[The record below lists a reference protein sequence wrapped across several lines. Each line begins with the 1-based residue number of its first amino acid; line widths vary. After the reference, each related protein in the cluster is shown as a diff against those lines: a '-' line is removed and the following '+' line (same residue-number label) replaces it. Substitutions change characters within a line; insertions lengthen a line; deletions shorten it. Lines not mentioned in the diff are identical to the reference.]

1 MQEPDTLDE
10 NNAVV
15 SETEVKPG
23 FWQRQ
28 FLDNVSTPQLVFD
41 IAFGI
46 VFPILCFVFD
56 PIVFNGEF
64 RNLSLAPDISA
75 YKFLVYIF
83 SSFAILTL
91 SLWLFLGRRSGSLS
105 GVIAGVLL
113 SGSLFCLLIG
123 VLILPLTLLGLL
135 LIIGVLGFIPF
146 LTSFVYLR
154 NSIRALNSAK
164 VYSRQPTVL
173 ASLLLGACLI
183 ISPALLAHWQINRII
198 KQSMNDLMSGD
209 IRRAEAAGQKLR
221 YFEWA
226 IDSDQIVWSYYKET
240 DQTRKDALAKAYN
253 AMTGKDVQARL
264 AILLD

>member
-1 MQEPDTLDE
+1 MQEPDALE
-10 NNAVV
+10 NNTEV
-15 SETEVKPG
+15 SESEIKPG

-28 FLDNVSTPQLVFD
+28 FLDNVTTPQLVFD

-56 PIVFNGEF
+56 PIVFKGEF
-64 RNLSLAPDISA
+64 TNLALAPDISA

-83 SSFAILTL
+83 SAFAILTL

-113 SGSLFCLLIG
+113 SGSVFCLLIG

-135 LIIGVLGFIPF
+135 LVIGVLGFIPF
-146 LTSFVYLR
+146 FTSFVYLR

-164 VYSRQPTVL
+164 AHSRQPTVV

-198 KQSMNDLMSGD
+198 THAMNDLMSGD
-209 IRRAEAAGQKLR
+209 IRRVESAGQKLR
-221 YFEWA
+221 YFGIV

-240 DQTRKDALAKAYN
+240 DLTKKDALAKAYY
-253 AMTGKDVQARL
+253 AITGKDVQARL
-264 AILLD
+264 AVLLD